1 MSTAASPAV
10 ARSHSTSSRPPSY
23 GTASSD
29 VPHRTRSVAVRPA
42 TASQP
47 SPIQNSSSHHRHS
60 YSKSQSYDRRPPTN
74 NAVFDNIARR
84 DFESAKGAQQH
95 SSRRESSRER
105 SQERPSTSYR
115 SESSSHKPQRNLS
128 VRSHHRDSADMASA
142 GPVAADGGAGHSQ
155 STSGHHL
162 HPGNSAQSKRRTMIT
177 TPTGQWSLG
186 KTLGAGSMGKV
197 KVGKHLETGEQ
208 VAIKIV
214 PRQSTEE
221 HRSAREAERADR
233 SKEIRT
239 AREAAIVS
247 LVNHPYICGMR
258 DVVRTHY
265 HWYMLFELVNG
276 GQMLDYIISHG
287 KLKEKQA
294 RKFARQIASALDYCH
309 RNSIV
314 HRDLKIENILI
325 SKTGDIKIIDFG
337 LSNLFSPRSLLK
349 TFCGSLYF
357 AAPELLQARQYTG
370 PEVDVWSFGIV
381 LYVLVCGKV
390 PFDDQSMP
398 KLHAKIK
405 QGSFDYPPGLT
416 TECRHIISRMLVTDP
431 KQRATLAEIMNH
443 PWMNKGFSGA
453 PDNHLPAREP
463 LQLPLDPEVI
473 EKMTGFDFG
482 PPDYITAQLTK
493 IIDSEDYQHA
503 VALNAR
509 EQPPP
514 AQTDK
519 KRGVFDFYKRRNSA
533 SKDTLS
539 APSAEAVQ
547 LGNDPLNA
555 YSPLLSVYYL
565 VKEKLD
571 REKAEANPGALGIS
585 QASGDVLL
593 QVPDLPAPEA
603 AHTNQ
608 YHVPGEKDTGR
619 RSRPRARTHGD
630 DEITEGMK
638 NVNLAPQHGQ
648 ASHSPAASQPETPAK
663 KESTAA
669 GLLRRFSTRRTKDRS
684 GDRERSR
691 LTSPHAPALNVQPP
705 PDSASPLSR
714 GFSMRRSRR
723 AEPSPTTIPSAGS
736 QPQHQ
741 DLLKTPGSAEPASRS
756 NKFLERS
763 TSVSSAEPRSRR
775 TRRADPDASSQPPQT
790 SGSEHSTPV
799 PKEASTP
806 GREQKVL
813 TRTHASRTMSLG
825 HARRESIQARR
836 ARRDAAREANV
847 PEETDNE
854 ASGPGAALESANEE
868 DLSKP
873 VYLKGLFS
881 VSTTSS
887 KPLTFIRADI
897 IRVLKQLAVEYEEIK
912 GGFSCRH
919 APSIDLEKVVDNGPP
934 SPERQGQVSG
944 HRRRI
949 SFGGLLNHDD
959 GREEVRNAQRRR
971 QRAPDRSFVTNSEAS
986 DEYLEARDTNVA
998 VGERVVGETTTR
1010 VQSDTGENLVLR
1022 FEILIV
1028 KVPLFSLHGIQFKKV
1043 SGGMW
1048 QYREMAKKILDA
1060 LRL

>member
-1 MSTAASPAV
+1 MEAAAAAAPDRA
-10 ARSHSTSSRPPSY
+10 AE
-23 GTASSD
+23 ASQ
-29 VPHRTRSVAVRPA
+29 HA
-42 TASQP
+42 TATS
-47 SPIQNSSSHHRHS
+47 
-60 YSKSQSYDRRPPTN
+60 
-74 NAVFDNIARR
+74 
-84 DFESAKGAQQH
+84 GAQVPTQP
-95 SSRRESSRER
+95 R
-105 SQERPSTSYR
+105 
-115 SESSSHKPQRNLS
+115 
-128 VRSHHRDSADMASA
+128 
-142 GPVAADGGAGHSQ
+142 
-155 STSGHHL
+155 
-162 HPGNSAQSKRRTMIT
+162 RRTTIT
-177 TPTGQWSLG
+177 TPTGQWALG
-186 KTLGAGSMGKV
+186 KTIGAGSMGKV
-197 KVGKHLETGEQ
+197 KLAKNMETGEQ
-208 VAIKIV
+208 VAVKIV
-214 PRQSTEE
+214 PRLSTEE
-221 HRSAREAERADR
+221 HRNSRDTERADR

-247 LVNHPYICGMR
+247 LVSHPYICGMR
-258 DVVRTHY
+258 DVVRTTY
-265 HWYMLFELVNG
+265 HWYMLFEYVNG

-398 KLHAKIK
+398 QLHAKIK
-405 QGSFDYPPGLT
+405 KGVVEYPPGLT
-416 TECRHIISRMLVTDP
+416 AECRHIISRMLVTDP
-431 KQRATLAEIMNH
+431 KQRASLSEIMNH
-443 PWMNKGFSGA
+443 PWMNKGFNA
-453 PDNHLPAREP
+453 PPENYLSQREP
-463 LQLPLDPEVI
+463 LQLPLDQEVI

-482 PPDYITAQLTK
+482 PPDYIEAQLVK
-493 IIDSEDYQHA
+493 VLESEEYQHA
-503 VALNAR
+503 VRLNFR
-509 EQPPP
+509 EQPI
-514 AQTDK
+514 ANQSEK

-533 SKDTLS
+533 NSRDTLS

-555 YSPLLSVYYL
+555 YSPLVSIYHL

-571 REKAEANPGALGIS
+571 RERVESRPGALGFRPTAGEEES
-585 QASGDVLL
+585 
-593 QVPDLPAPEA
+593 PLPAVAPPAA

-608 YHVPGEKDTGR
+608 YQLPGEKDTGR
-619 RSRPRARTHGD
+619 RSRPRARTHGE
-630 DEITEGMK
+630 DEVSEGMK
-638 NVNLAPQHGQ
+638 NLHT
-648 ASHSPAASQPETPAK
+648 HSPSAHVMPNMVQPDTPAK

-669 GLLRRFSTRRTKDRS
+669 GILRRFSTRRTKDRS
-684 GDRERSR
+684 RDIERERIS
-691 LTSPHAPALNVQPP
+691 TPNTPTLNVQPP
-705 PDSASPLSR
+705 ADSASPMHR
-714 GFSMRRSRR
+714 GFS
-723 AEPSPTTIPSAGS
+723 
-736 QPQHQ
+736 
-741 DLLKTPGSAEPASRS
+741 
-756 NKFLERS
+756 
-763 TSVSSAEPRSRR
+763 VRR
-775 TRRADPDASSQPPQT
+775 TRRADPLPSSHAASGSQPQQDFLAAPGSSERTSNSKFLGRSTSVNSADYRPRRAARRSDADTLDVGQPPST
-790 SGSEHSTPV
+790 SGSDQIGPNSQPDQ
-799 PKEASTP
+799 S
-806 GREQKVL
+806 G
-813 TRTHASRTMSLG
+813 TRPTARSHTARTMSLG

-836 ARRDAAREANV
+836 ARREAAREANV
-847 PEETDNE
+847 PEETD
-854 ASGPGAALESANEE
+854 ADISGAGTALESANEGE

-887 KPLTFIRADI
+887 KPLPVIRADI
-897 IRVLKQLAVEYEEIK
+897 IRVLKQLAVEYVEIK

-919 APSIDLEKVVDNGPP
+919 APSIDLDKVVDVSPP
-934 SPERQGQVSG
+934 SPDRQGQVS

-949 SFGGLLNHDD
+949 SFGGLLGHDET
-959 GREEVRNAQRRR
+959 REEGRHESRGGHAKVQRRP
-971 QRAPDRSFVTNSEAS
+971 QGQPDRSFTTNSDAS
-986 DEYLEARDTNVA
+986 EEYVGREQSSGA
-998 VGERVVGETTTR
+998 VGDRVVGETTTR

>member
-1 MSTAASPAV
+1 MSSAAPSAV
-10 ARSHSTSSRPPSY
+10 PRSHSTSSRPPSY
-23 GTASSD
+23 GTAPADS
-29 VPHRTRSVAVRPA
+29 PHRTRSVAVRPA

-47 SPIQNSSSHHRHS
+47 SSTHQSHSHHRHS
-60 YSKSQSYDRRPPTN
+60 YSKSHSYDRRPPTN
-74 NAVFDNIARR
+74 QAVFDNIARR
-84 DFESAKGAQQH
+84 DFEPSRGAQTT
-95 SSRRESSRER
+95 SRRETSRER
-105 SQERPSTSYR
+105 SQERPSSSYR
-115 SESSSHKPQRNLS
+115 TELSSNKPQRNLS
-128 VRSHHRDSADMASA
+128 VKSHQRDSIDMAAA
-142 GPVAADGGAGHSQ
+142 GPAGADGGAGHSHAASGQ
-155 STSGHHL
+155 QVYPATSG
-162 HPGNSAQSKRRTMIT
+162 QSKRRTMIA

-258 DVVRTHY
+258 DVVRTNY

-405 QGSFDYPPGLT
+405 QGVFEYPPGLT
-416 TECRHIISRMLVTDP
+416 AECRHIISRMLVTDP
-431 KQRATLAEIMNH
+431 KQRASLTEIMNH
-443 PWMNKGFSGA
+443 PWMNKGFNGP
-453 PDNHLPAREP
+453 PDNHLPTREP

-493 IIDSEDYQHA
+493 IIESEDYQHA
-503 VALNAR
+503 VAMNAR
-509 EQPPP
+509 EQPL
-514 AQTDK
+514 QTHADK

-565 VKEKLD
+565 VREKLD
-571 REKAEANPGALGIS
+571 RERAETNPGALGIP
-585 QASGDVLL
+585 QAPGDSLL
-593 QVPDLPAPEA
+593 QVPDLAPPEA

-608 YHVPGEKDTGR
+608 YQVPGEKDTGR

-630 DEITEGMK
+630 DDLTEGMK
-638 NVNLAPQHGQ
+638 NVNLSSQHGQ
-648 ASHSPAASQPETPAK
+648 TSHSPATSQPETPAK
-663 KESTAA
+663 RESTAA

-684 GDRERSR
+684 RDRERPV
-691 LTSPHAPALNVQPP
+691 LTSSHAPTLNVEPP
-705 PDSASPLSR
+705 ADSASPLSR

-741 DLLKTPGSAEPASRS
+741 DLLKTPGSEPASRS
-756 NKFLERS
+756 NKFLARS
-763 TSVSSAEPRSRR
+763 TSVSSAEHRHRR
-775 TRRADPDASSQPPQT
+775 TRRTDQDLGHHAAQAG
-790 SGSEHSTPV
+790 GSEYAGA
-799 PKEASTP
+799 PKESMS
-806 GREQKVL
+806 GREVKAPM
-813 TRTHASRTMSLG
+813 RTHTARTLSLG

-847 PEETDNE
+847 PEETDGDI
-854 ASGPGAALESANEE
+854 SGAGNALESANEE

-897 IRVLKQLAVEYEEIK
+897 IRVLKQLAVDYEEIK

-919 APSIDLEKVVDNGPP
+919 APSIELDKVVDNGPP
-934 SPERQGQVSG
+934 SPERQGHVGG

-949 SFGGLLNHDD
+949 SLGGLLNHDD
-959 GREEVRNAQRRR
+959 GREEARSTPRRR
-971 QRAPDRSFVTNSEAS
+971 PRAPDRSFVTNSEVS
-986 DEYLEARDTNVA
+986 DEYLDTRDTG
-998 VGERVVGETTTR
+998 GERVVGETTTR